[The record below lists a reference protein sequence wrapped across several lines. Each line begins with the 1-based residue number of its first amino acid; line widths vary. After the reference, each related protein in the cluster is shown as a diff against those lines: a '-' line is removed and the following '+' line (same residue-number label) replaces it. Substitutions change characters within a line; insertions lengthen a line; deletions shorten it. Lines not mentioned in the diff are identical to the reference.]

1 MYMANCTIMWGHLNS
16 MNRSQYV
23 RYAPPVE
30 RNKILWSSCRKC
42 PINTSLSL
50 QVLQYNPEF
59 NAFTHL
65 PATASNY
72 RPTGVVI
79 RARNDKGETF
89 DRSPM
94 KEYFHANCPKVCRAK
109 WYFSIL
115 CRYLP
120 TYLPARV
127 CVRLTDFCMRR
138 PTTAFCACVCFH
150 RGPAAACFPK
160 MVEHISIAV
169 AHQFHSIPPIKKLW
183 EACRY
188 V

>member
-120 TYLPARV
+120 TYLPTCLGVRTFDRFLHAKANHCILCV
-127 CVRLTDFCMRR
+127 CVLSSRTSSCLF
-138 PTTAFCACVCFH
+138 
-150 RGPAAACFPK
+150 
-160 MVEHISIAV
+160 S
-169 AHQFHSIPPIKKLW
+169 
-183 EACRY
+183 
-188 V
+188 